1 MRHNS
6 SQMKK
11 IGQGMIWTCPGFE
24 CYHLSMLPMLPHIG
38 TLAPL
43 VIKKNSITRC
53 YIFQLIYATLHHL
66 TNCNGYIQTPRPIPR
81 KPPRP
86 AVPLLG
92 FVSGCWSRIAPPSA
106 LLLPWKVSGG
116 GACRDP
122 HTTCEWQ
129 DQRGFLVV
137 VIYSHIGANLHP
149 NVRILWNIQP

>member
-1 MRHNS
+1 
-6 SQMKK
+6 MKK
-11 IGQGMIWTCPGFE
+11 IGRGMIWTRPGFE
-24 CYHLSMLPMLPHIG
+24 CYHLSMLPMLPRIG
-38 TLAPL
+38 TPGPTLDQKDFHHQVLYAIYFSAHICNFTSP
-43 VIKKNSITRC
+43 
-53 YIFQLIYATLHHL
+53 YQLQWVHPNLPA
-66 TNCNGYIQTPRPIPR
+66 IPR

-129 DQRGFLVV
+129 EQRGFLVV
-137 VIYSHIGANLHP
+137 VIYLHIGANLHP